1 MGTPTAP
8 APTPTGAK
16 DKGASTPPG
25 AKRAVRELSPTEETK
40 RGGKSREIGA
50 RARSTS
56 SRDDDEGADEESG
69 GECDGDATDATR
81 PASADGAT
89 TSDGSGGHGGA
100 SFDMALEDL
109 HVIDVVGQGGSGV
122 VQRVTHRPTG
132 RILARKIVQ
141 MNVQAEVSLFLFWY
155 GQLV

>member
-1 MGTPTAP
+1 
-8 APTPTGAK
+8 
-16 DKGASTPPG
+16 
-25 AKRAVRELSPTEETK
+25 
-40 RGGKSREIGA
+40 
-50 RARSTS
+50 
-56 SRDDDEGADEESG
+56 
-69 GECDGDATDATR
+69 
-81 PASADGAT
+81 
-89 TSDGSGGHGGA
+89 
-100 SFDMALEDL
+100 MALEDL

>member
-1 MGTPTAP
+1 MSKIIFLLHIFPAP
-8 APTPTGAK
+8 AA
-16 DKGASTPPG
+16 
-25 AKRAVRELSPTEETK
+25 LS
-40 RGGKSREIGA
+40 S
-50 RARSTS
+50 
-56 SRDDDEGADEESG
+56 DEESG

-155 GQLV
+155 WQLV